1 MIKRGRLCD
10 IACFEQILGIIGKT
24 ISEIERIEVD
34 PTDISIGYRV
44 FEYNFKVIIPALNG
58 FFRLAYEKEEHFP
71 IWSFIGNVLHF
82 YELDSAVPSYSSHD
96 DLYSVVAYIL
106 KCNIEADDIGEVKC
120 MIDIPDEFENVI
132 HCKASEAEYTLYTA
146 IDSINREIE
155 RIRIESYTDIEF
167 EVYQYD
173 ITIKLPQ
180 LKAYLKMYC
189 DMRIELSFLADNC
202 YGTDYFV
209 LYDEETGERHS
220 SCLDDSITDY
230 LKDAYK
236 DMSLAD
242 IECIIEMPYRF
253 RIN

>member
-1 MIKRGRLCD
+1 MIKRCRLCD
-10 IACFEQILGIIGKT
+10 ITSFEQILGVIGKK
-24 ISEIERIEVD
+24 ISEIEHIEVA
-34 PTDISIGYRV
+34 PTNISMGYRV
-44 FEYNFKVIIPALNG
+44 FEYNFKVIMPTLNG

-106 KCNIEADDIGEVKC
+106 KCNIEADDIGEVEC

-146 IDSINREIE
+146 IGSIKSELE
-155 RIRIESYTDIEF
+155 RIRIESYTDIGF

-173 ITIKLPQ
+173 IAIKLPQ

-189 DMRIELSFLADNC
+189 DRRIELSFLADNY

-220 SCLDDSITDY
+220 SCLDDSISDY
-230 LKDAYK
+230 LKDVYE
-236 DMSLAD
+236 DIDLSD

-253 RIN
+253 RID